1 MEKNYPD
8 MGELESALTLDDSAK
23 RKIKSLLS
31 IITNERKYNP
41 ATDIT
46 LNEACAVVGKKLRA
60 TENILHSL
68 ETQGILQ
75 RFTVLCDDGYKRKVW
90 SLVDDSIPLQQIL
103 DKIEAEKE
111 KQNND
116 G

>member
-1 MEKNYPD
+1 ME
-8 MGELESALTLDDSAK
+8 ELESVLTLDDSAK

-31 IITNERKYNP
+31 IITQERKYNP

-46 LNEACAVVGKKLRA
+46 LNEACAVVGKKLKA
-60 TENILHSL
+60 TENILRGL

-75 RFTVLCDDGYKRKVW
+75 RFTVLCEDGYKRKVW
-90 SLVDDSIPLQQIL
+90 SLVDDSIPLQHIL
-103 DKIEAEKE
+103 NKIAAERE